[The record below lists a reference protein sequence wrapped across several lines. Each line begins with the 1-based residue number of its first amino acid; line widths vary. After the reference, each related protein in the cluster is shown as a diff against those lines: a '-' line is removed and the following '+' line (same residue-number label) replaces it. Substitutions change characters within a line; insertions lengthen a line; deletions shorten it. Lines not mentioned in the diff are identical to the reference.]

1 MVFSSLLFLF
11 RFLPI
16 VLLTYYLMP
25 KRFHNLVLF
34 LASLF
39 FYAWGEPVYVVLI
52 LFSTL
57 VDYFAGRVV
66 AYCKAKGKNR
76 GAAVAVLF
84 SVVVNISLLGFFKY
98 ADFFLQTVQRLT
110 GLTVAKLNLALPIGI
125 SFYTFQT
132 MSYTIDVYRGDA
144 GVQKNLITFGAY
156 VSLFPQLIAG
166 PIIRFKDV
174 AGQLEKRKESLSL
187 FCQGIIRFVVGLGKK
202 VLIANQVGELWKEI
216 SAMNVDNLTTATA
229 WLGIL
234 AFTFQIYFDFSGY
247 SDMAIGLGAMFGFSF
262 PENFNY
268 PYESKSI
275 TEFWRRWHISLGTW
289 FREYVYIPLGGNRK
303 GRGRQMINLAIVWF
317 LTGLWHGAYL
327 NFVLWGVYYGVLL
340 VAEKFLLK
348 PILKKLPA
356 ILQHTYTM
364 ILVIV
369 GWSLFS
375 WQDMA
380 DGAGYM
386 KTMFFKGG
394 IGFANQQTMYLL
406 LSNMIL
412 LLIAILGSLSCM
424 KGLINKYLL
433 PVQTVRRDVAGI
445 LFVIVLFLACLAM
458 LVNSSYN
465 PFLYFRF

>member
-16 VLLTYYLMP
+16 VLIAYYLLP
-25 KRFHNLVLF
+25 KRWHNLVLF
-34 LASLF
+34 LASLV
-39 FYAWGEPVYVVLI
+39 FYAWGEPIYVVLI

-57 VDYFAGRVV
+57 VDYFAGRTV
-66 AYCKAKGKNR
+66 AHCKAKGKKV
-76 GAAVAVLF
+76 GATAAVVVSAAVNL
-84 SVVVNISLLGFFKY
+84 SLLGFFKY
-98 ADFFLQTVQRLT
+98 ADFFLHIIHNLT
-110 GLTVAKLNLALPIGI
+110 GLAMPELNLALPIGI

-144 GVQKNLITFGAY
+144 KVQKNLITFGAY

-174 AGQLEKRKESLSL
+174 AEQLDHRKDSLSL
-187 FCQGIIRFVVGLGKK
+187 FSKGIVRFIIGLAKK
-202 VLIANQVGELWKEI
+202 VLIANQIGILWEEI
-216 SAMNVDNLTTATA
+216 SAISTENLTTVTA

-234 AFTFQIYFDFSGY
+234 AFTLQIYFDFSGY

-289 FREYVYIPLGGNRK
+289 FREYVYIPLGGNR
-303 GRGRQMINLAIVWF
+303 RGWKRQLINLIIVWF
-317 LTGLWHGAYL
+317 LTGLWHGANM
-327 NFVLWGVYYGVLL
+327 NFVLWGMYYGVLL
-340 VAEKFLLK
+340 LFEKFVLKSLL
-348 PILKKLPA
+348 PKLPA
-356 ILQHTYTM
+356 ILQHIYTM
-364 ILVIV
+364 ILVMI

-380 DGAGYM
+380 DAAGYI
-386 KTMFFKGG
+386 KTMFFRAGA
-394 IGFANQQTMYLL
+394 GFVNQQALYFLF
-406 LSNMIL
+406 SNMGL
-412 LLIAILGSLSCM
+412 LLIAMIGSWSWIQRMTKKYILPERTM
-424 KGLINKYLL
+424 RKE
-433 PVQTVRRDVAGI
+433 VVET
-445 LFVIVLFLACLAM
+445 LFIVLLFFACVAM

>member
-16 VLLTYYLMP
+16 VLIAYYLLP
-25 KRFHNLVLF
+25 KRCHNLVLF
-34 LASLF
+34 LASLV
-39 FYAWGEPVYVVLI
+39 FYAWGEPIYVVLI

-57 VDYFAGRVV
+57 VDYFAGRTV
-66 AYCKAKGKNR
+66 AHCKAKGKKV
-76 GAAVAVLF
+76 GATAAVVVSAAVNL
-84 SVVVNISLLGFFKY
+84 SLLGFFKY
-98 ADFFLQTVQRLT
+98 ADFFLHIIHNLT
-110 GLTVAKLNLALPIGI
+110 GLAMPELNLALPIGI

-144 GVQKNLITFGAY
+144 KVQKNLITFGAY

-174 AGQLEKRKESLSL
+174 AEQLDHRKDSLSL
-187 FCQGIIRFVVGLGKK
+187 FSKGIVRFIIGLAKK
-202 VLIANQVGELWKEI
+202 ILIANQIGILWEEI
-216 SAMNVDNLTTATA
+216 SALSTENLTTVTA

-234 AFTFQIYFDFSGY
+234 AFTLQIYFDFSGY

-303 GRGRQMINLAIVWF
+303 GWKRQLINLIIVWF
-317 LTGLWHGAYL
+317 LTGLWHGANM
-327 NFVLWGVYYGVLL
+327 NFVLWGMYYGVLL
-340 VAEKFLLK
+340 IFEKFVLK
-348 PILKKLPA
+348 SLLKKLPA
-356 ILQHTYTM
+356 ILQHIYTM
-364 ILVIV
+364 ILVMI

-380 DGAGYM
+380 DAAGYI
-386 KTMFFKGG
+386 KTMFFHAGA
-394 IGFANQQTMYLL
+394 GFVNQQALYFLF
-406 LSNMIL
+406 SNMGL
-412 LLIAILGSLSCM
+412 LLIAMIGSLSWIQRM
-424 KGLINKYLL
+424 TKKYIL
-433 PVQTVRRDVAGI
+433 PERTLRKEVVET
-445 LFVIVLFLACLAM
+445 LFIVLLFFACVAM

>member
-16 VLLTYYLMP
+16 VLIAYYLLP
-25 KRFHNLVLF
+25 KRWHNLVLF
-34 LASLF
+34 LASLV
-39 FYAWGEPVYVVLI
+39 FYAWGEPIYVVLI

-57 VDYFAGRVV
+57 VDYFAGRTV
-66 AYCKAKGKNR
+66 AHCKAKGKKV
-76 GAAVAVLF
+76 GATAAVVVSAAVNL
-84 SVVVNISLLGFFKY
+84 SLLGFFKY
-98 ADFFLQTVQRLT
+98 ADFFLHIIHNLT
-110 GLTVAKLNLALPIGI
+110 GLAMPELNLALPIGI

-144 GVQKNLITFGAY
+144 KVQKNLITFGAY

-174 AGQLEKRKESLSL
+174 AEQLDHRKDSLSL
-187 FCQGIIRFVVGLGKK
+187 FSKGIVRFIIGLAKK
-202 VLIANQVGELWKEI
+202 VLIANQIGILWEEI
-216 SAMNVDNLTTATA
+216 SAISTENLTTVTA

-234 AFTFQIYFDFSGY
+234 AFTLQIYFDFSGY

-289 FREYVYIPLGGNRK
+289 FREYVYIPLGGNR
-303 GRGRQMINLAIVWF
+303 RGWKRQLINLIIVWF
-317 LTGLWHGAYL
+317 LTGLWHGANM
-327 NFVLWGVYYGVLL
+327 NFVLWGMYYGVLL
-340 VAEKFLLK
+340 LFEKFVLK
-348 PILKKLPA
+348 SLLKKLPA
-356 ILQHTYTM
+356 ILQHIYTM
-364 ILVIV
+364 ILVMI

-380 DGAGYM
+380 DAAGYI
-386 KTMFFKGG
+386 KTMFFRAGT
-394 IGFANQQTMYLL
+394 GFVNQQALYFLF
-406 LSNMIL
+406 SNMGL
-412 LLIAILGSLSCM
+412 LLIAMIGSWSWIQRMTKKYILPERTM
-424 KGLINKYLL
+424 RKE
-433 PVQTVRRDVAGI
+433 VVET
-445 LFVIVLFLACLAM
+445 LFIVLLFFACVAM

>member
-16 VLLTYYLMP
+16 VLIAYYLLP
-25 KRFHNLVLF
+25 KRCHNLVLF
-34 LASLF
+34 LASLV
-39 FYAWGEPVYVVLI
+39 FYAWGEPIYVVLI

-57 VDYFAGRVV
+57 VDYFAGRTVSH
-66 AYCKAKGKNR
+66 CKAKGKKV
-76 GAAVAVLF
+76 GATAAVVLSAAVNL
-84 SVVVNISLLGFFKY
+84 SLLGFFKY
-98 ADFFLQTVQRLT
+98 ADFFLHIIHNLT
-110 GLTVAKLNLALPIGI
+110 GLAMPELNLALPIGI

-144 GVQKNLITFGAY
+144 KVQKNLITFGAY

-174 AGQLEKRKESLSL
+174 AEQLDHRKDSLSL
-187 FCQGIIRFVVGLGKK
+187 FSKGIVRFIIGLAKK
-202 VLIANQVGELWKEI
+202 VLIANQIGILWEEI
-216 SAMNVDNLTTATA
+216 SALSTENLTTVTA

-234 AFTFQIYFDFSGY
+234 AFTLQIYFDFSGY

-289 FREYVYIPLGGNRK
+289 FREYVYIPLGGNRMGWK
-303 GRGRQMINLAIVWF
+303 RQLINLIIVWF
-317 LTGLWHGAYL
+317 LTGLWHGANM
-327 NFVLWGVYYGVLL
+327 NFVLWGMYYGVLL
-340 VAEKFLLK
+340 IFEKFVLK
-348 PILKKLPA
+348 SLLKKLPA
-356 ILQHTYTM
+356 ILQHIYTM
-364 ILVIV
+364 ILVMI

-380 DGAGYM
+380 DAAGYI
-386 KTMFFKGG
+386 KTMFFRAGT
-394 IGFANQQTMYLL
+394 GFVNQQALYFLF
-406 LSNMIL
+406 SNMGL
-412 LLIAILGSLSCM
+412 LLIAMIGSWSWIQRMTKKYILPERTM
-424 KGLINKYLL
+424 RKE
-433 PVQTVRRDVAGI
+433 VVET
-445 LFVIVLFLACLAM
+445 LFIVLLFFACVAM